1 MKCKYSL
8 NITLDQKHL
17 QIKIFFPDLLGQKDT
32 KESKESNQLFLWLK
46 INILGILQILV
57 LSSN

>member
-17 QIKIFFPDLLGQKDT
+17 QIKIFLPELLGQKDT
-32 KESKESNQLFLWLK
+32 KESKESNQLSLWLK
-46 INILGILQILV
+46 INMLGIL
-57 LSSN
+57 

>member
-17 QIKIFFPDLLGQKDT
+17 QIKIFFPELLGQKDT
-32 KESKESNQLFLWLK
+32 KESKESNQLSLWLK
-46 INILGILQILV
+46 INMLGIL
-57 LSSN
+57 